1 METNYRE
8 KLAHLVIILITL
20 SIVGAA
26 CWYLRS
32 VLTYIVLALVITVL
46 SLPFCRLFAKIRIR
60 RFAMPDW
67 LAAILSIMTVFAIV
81 GGLITLLA
89 PLMRDVTNDISRVN
103 LSDVTKVV
111 SVPLASINEWAR
123 DVIPNAGPG
132 FKIEN
137 VILGEIQKVVN
148 VGMVGN
154 FVGSVTSFVANMGV
168 TLFAVIFIAFFL
180 LKSPSLLSN
189 VLVSMVP
196 DEMEEKIR
204 KSLQEISVLIA
215 RYFIGVSIEVA
226 GVWLINFIGLWA
238 IAQMGFKYSLSIAFL
253 AGLLNIIPYIGP
265 LIGGVLGVSLSLMI
279 HYAGM
284 GVYGLDVP
292 LIPFVLILVG
302 IFVFAQMV
310 DNYLFQPVIYSS
322 SVKAHPLEIFLV
334 FLVAGKLGGMLGMLA
349 AVPAYTV
356 FRVVA
361 KEFFGH
367 IKPIRRLT
375 CEDDDVSAQAAATPQ
390 NPENPEA

>member
-168 TLFAVIFIAFFL
+168 TLFAVVFIAFFL

-375 CEDDDVSAQAAATPQ
+375 CEDDDVPAQAAATPQ